1 MRLYDDILHFFK
13 FLFRAGINFGYVK
26 RGLGGDL
33 ASRSTVPNKMVDNVE
48 PTINTLLHDKHY
60 KHLLDDVRG
69 DENPSCFLSP
79 LETGEDSQDNFLPSD
94 MRSYGQPFPYIPSSQ
109 APVDLPTSTS
119 PNPPA
124 YPHNIP
130 QSPGLVSVHRNS
142 SSISPINTAH
152 YETSSTYSDASTPGT
167 PATSSPNMVHTFMH
181 PSRLPQIPSTTEYPG
196 ELNFQLSFGPLT
208 ESASKSA
215 TWTYSDV
222 CKKLYVNL
230 NSYCPIKFKTSCP
243 PLPGT
248 YLRAVAVFKGSTN
261 LHDVVKRCPNHMEN
275 SNDGSAPNAHF
286 MRSNNPAAH
295 YHTCPDSSRHSVI
308 IPYSGPQVGTE
319 YVTEMFA
326 FMCFSS
332 CASGPSRRPV
342 EVIFTLERDGQTLG
356 RRVVEIRVCAC
367 PGRDRKSDERIAC
380 GEPSSSQGAKR
391 PRKGSKGPMSKRRR
405 TSSRSQEEEFI
416 VTTKNYH
423 VYEILLDMKEKLE
436 EKFES
441 WNIQSP
447 DHSMV
452 LSTSEDEGEQP
463 STSSSP
469 GAVYKRT
476 SLASM

>member
-1 MRLYDDILHFFK
+1 M
-13 FLFRAGINFGYVK
+13 GINFGSVK
-26 RGLGGDL
+26 RGLVGDL
-33 ASRSTVPNKMVDNVE
+33 ASRSVQNKMMDNVE
-48 PTINTLLHDKHY
+48 PTINTFLQDKQY
-60 KHLLDDVRG
+60 KSLLDDVRE
-69 DENPSCFLSP
+69 ENTSCFLSP
-79 LETGEDSQDNFLPSD
+79 LGTGEDSQDNFLPSD
-94 MRSYGQPFPYIPSSQ
+94 MRPYGQSFPFIPSSQ

-130 QSPGLVSVHRNS
+130 CSPGLVSVHRSS
-142 SSISPINTAH
+142 SSISPINTAP

-167 PATSSPNMVHTFMH
+167 PAAASPNMM
-181 PSRLPQIPSTTEYPG
+181 PNYMYQPQPQSRLPQIPSTTEYPG
-196 ELNFQLSFGPLT
+196 DLNFQISFGPIT

-230 NSYCPIKFKTSCP
+230 NSYCPIKFKTSQAP
-243 PLPGT
+243 PHKT

-275 SNDGSAPNAHF
+275 SNDGSAPNNHF
-286 MRSNNPAAH
+286 MRSNNPAAG
-295 YHTCPDSSRHSVI
+295 YHTCPESSRHSII

-342 EVIFTLERDGQTLG
+342 EVIFTLEREGQTLG

-391 PRKGSKGPMSKRRR
+391 TRKGSKGPLSKRRR
-405 TSSRSQEEEFI
+405 TSFRSHEEEYS
-416 VTTKNYH
+416 VSTRNYH
-423 VYEILLDMKEKLE
+423 VYEILQDMKEKLE

-447 DHSMV
+447 DHSTV

-463 STSSSP
+463 STSGSP
-469 GAVYKRT
+469 GALYKRVGQ
-476 SLASM
+476 SSM